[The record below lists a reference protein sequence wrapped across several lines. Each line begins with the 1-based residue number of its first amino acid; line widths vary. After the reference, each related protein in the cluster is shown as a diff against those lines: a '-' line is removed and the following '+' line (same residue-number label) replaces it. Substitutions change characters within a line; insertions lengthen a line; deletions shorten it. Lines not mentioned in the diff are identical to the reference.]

1 MMVCKLAVYDIQKN
15 VAACFLHVS
24 LHVISL
30 KVTSHVRAKH
40 AHFLTFHL
48 GGSILP
54 THSFPI
60 ISQAIALIPV
70 ACTSGILKL
79 SYG

>member
-1 MMVCKLAVYDIQKN
+1 MYDIQKN

-24 LHVISL
+24 LHVRSL

-54 THSFPI
+54 TRPTLSLSV
-60 ISQAIALIPV
+60 ISQAIALIPA
-70 ACTSGILKL
+70 ACTSGISKL